1 MTIYQTIKNVEDY
14 DFECEGGLLINCF
27 DWIKLKN
34 EIYML
39 EIEDQSKLA
48 IAREAKKFRDSMDI
62 VVTEKGA
69 R

>member
-1 MTIYQTIKNVEDY
+1 MTIYQTIKKVEDY
-14 DFECEGGLLINCF
+14 DFECEGGLLINCS

-39 EIEDQSKLA
+39 EIEDQSKSA

-62 VVTEKGA
+62 VITEKGSK
-69 R
+69 